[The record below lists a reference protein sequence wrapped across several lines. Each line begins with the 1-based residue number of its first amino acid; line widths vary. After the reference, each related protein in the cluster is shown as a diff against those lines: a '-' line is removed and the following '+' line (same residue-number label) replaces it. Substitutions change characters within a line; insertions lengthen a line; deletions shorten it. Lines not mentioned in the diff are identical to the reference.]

1 MLAKPVTGQLAIG
14 QRFLAAIAANSF
26 AALIT
31 LALNGY
37 GHDAMR
43 IARGMYEAAVNA
55 TYLKLHPDEI
65 DDYVDYHWVIQK
77 KLYDYMQR
85 YDPELLGKIPT
96 E

>member
-1 MLAKPVTGQLAIG
+1 VSRDELG
-14 QRFLAAIAANSF
+14 
-26 AALIT
+26 